1 MRRVSGRCA
10 VFGVSSYVTYFV
22 HAQKIRNFSK
32 DPIVVDD
39 IQISDRFVTPIRGV
53 GPSRTRSLYPPPSPH
68 PALIMADNWN
78 TLLSRLASLDNV
90 VAKGMAIDSYI
101 NVSGEVRQD
110 ILLDLQALN
119 AITEEELVTLG
130 SAGVASAAGISQG
143 ISKVPGISQRYSCAA
158 TLFSPTR
165 LAHD

>member
-1 MRRVSGRCA
+1 
-10 VFGVSSYVTYFV
+10 
-22 HAQKIRNFSK
+22 
-32 DPIVVDD
+32 
-39 IQISDRFVTPIRGV
+39 
-53 GPSRTRSLYPPPSPH
+53 
-68 PALIMADNWN
+68 MADNWN